1 MRKVLI
7 ATPCY
12 DGKLSV
18 WYTNALLVS
27 MQLCSRH
34 NIALYPVWM
43 SYDALINRSRNDLA
57 TIFIENDFD
66 DVVWIDSD
74 IEWNPEWILKLL
86 NSDKDV
92 IGGTYRKKTDE
103 IEEYV
108 LKKVDKVDIVNGLLE
123 VDGLGFGFIKLSRKA
138 MQMLWDAA
146 IEYHSGGKTARNIFE
161 CGLSEDRELIGEDI
175 MVCKKIIASG
185 LKIYLDVSMTCN
197 HIGDKKFVGNFSNW
211 INRMEVK

>member
-18 WYTNALLVS
+18 WYTNALLIS
-27 MQLCSRH
+27 IQLCARQD
-34 NIALYPVWM
+34 IALYPIWM

-57 TIFIENDFD
+57 AIFINNDFD

-74 IEWNPEWILKLL
+74 IEWNPEWIVKLL
-86 NSDKDV
+86 SSNKDV

-103 IEEYV
+103 FEEYV
-108 LKKVDKVDIVNGLLE
+108 LKKVDEIKIENDLMEVN
-123 VDGLGFGFIKLSRKA
+123 GLGFGFIRISRKV
-138 MQMLWDAA
+138 MQMLWDTSV
-146 IEYHSGGKTARNIFE
+146 EYSSDGKQARNIFE
-161 CGLSEDRELIGEDI
+161 FGFSENKELIGEDI
-175 MVCKKIIASG
+175 MVCKKIIDAG
-185 LKIYLDVSMTCN
+185 YKIYLDTTMTCN

-211 INRMEVK
+211 VERMGVK